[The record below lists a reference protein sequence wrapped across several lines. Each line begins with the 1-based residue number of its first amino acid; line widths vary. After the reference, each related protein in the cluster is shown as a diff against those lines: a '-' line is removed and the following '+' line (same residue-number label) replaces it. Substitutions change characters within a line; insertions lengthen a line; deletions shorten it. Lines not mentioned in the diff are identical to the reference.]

1 MTPSNTRLTLAASVL
16 ALGLASNAGAEPTA
30 EMLANNCAGCHG
42 THGNSVGPASP
53 SIAQMDPIVFV
64 EVMED
69 FKSGE
74 IQSTIMGRI
83 AKGYSTADFEKM
95 AGYFKQ
101 QTFQPAKQS
110 FDAALADTGAK
121 LHEKYCEKCHVEGG
135 KPLADEEDY
144 HILAGQWTPYLQY
157 AMSDFREERRPM
169 EKKMASKLREML
181 KAEGDESLDALFAF
195 YASQQ

>member
-1 MTPSNTRLTLAASVL
+1 MTPNTTRLTLAASVL

-53 SIAQMDPIVFV
+53 SIAEMDPVVFV
-64 EVMED
+64 ELMED

-83 AKGYSTADFEKM
+83 AKGYSTAEFEKM

-101 QTFQPAKQS
+101 QTYQPAKQS
-110 FDAALADTGAK
+110 FDTALVDNGSK
-121 LHEKYCEKCHVEGG
+121 LHDKYCEKCHVDGG

-157 AMSDFREERRPM
+157 AMSDFRDERRPM
-169 EKKMASKLREML
+169 EKKMASKLKEML
-181 KAEGDESLDALFAF
+181 KAEGEESLEALYAF

>member
-1 MTPSNTRLTLAASVL
+1 MKVRTTRLTLAVGAL
-16 ALGLASNAGAEPTA
+16 ALALSSTANAEPTA
-30 EMLANNCAGCHG
+30 EMLANSCAGCHG
-42 THGNSVGPASP
+42 THGNSMGPASP
-53 SIAQMDPIVFV
+53 SIAEMDPVVFV
-64 EVMED
+64 EVMEG
-69 FKSGE
+69 FKNGE
-74 IQSTIMGRI
+74 IASTIMGRI

-101 QTFQPAKQS
+101 QPYQPAKQS
-110 FDAALADTGAK
+110 FDTALADKGAK
-121 LHEKYCEKCHVEGG
+121 LHDKYCEKCHVEGG

-169 EKKMASKLREML
+169 EKKMANKLNEML
-181 KAEGDESLDALFAF
+181 KAEGEDGLAALYAF

>member
-1 MTPSNTRLTLAASVL
+1 MTPSTPRLRLAASVL

-42 THGNSVGPASP
+42 TNGNSVGPASP

-64 EVMED
+64 EVMEG
-69 FKSGE
+69 FKSDE
-74 IQSTIMGRI
+74 IASTIMGRI
-83 AKGYSTADFEKM
+83 AKGYSTEDFEKM

-101 QTFQPAKQS
+101 QTYQPAKQS
-110 FDAALADTGAK
+110 FDTALADKGAK
-121 LHEKYCEKCHVEGG
+121 LHDKYCEKCHVEGG
-135 KPLADEEDY
+135 KPLVDEEDY

-157 AMSDFREERRPM
+157 TMSDFREERRPM
-169 EKKMASKLREML
+169 EKKMASKLRELL
-181 KAEGDESLDALFAF
+181 KAEGDEGLDALFAF